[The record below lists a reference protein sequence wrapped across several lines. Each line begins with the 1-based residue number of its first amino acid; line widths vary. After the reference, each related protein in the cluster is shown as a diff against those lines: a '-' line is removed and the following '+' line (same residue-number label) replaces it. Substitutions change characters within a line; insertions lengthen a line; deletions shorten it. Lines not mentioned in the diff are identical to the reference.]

1 MRIRSLSLYNF
12 RNFSG
17 SHEIEFPSS
26 NLLIAAAPNATGKT
40 NFLESIAVLLR
51 GKSFRA
57 QNDEC
62 VEWGKD
68 MFLVQGVLDY
78 YDQQARLAVQ
88 YHVPSRRLRIEEN
101 SAPVSPITFYSH
113 YPFILFLPED
123 TFLFH
128 RGPAARRNFLNTT
141 LVSSSQY
148 LSAVVQYH
156 RALRQRN
163 AALKKAASVGDI
175 APWTEL
181 LARHAAGVWSHRQLF
196 IQYLQSHLS
205 SLYQE
210 LFQEAYTF
218 EVSLITGAS
227 NPESF
232 GELLREAWPY
242 EEKYRYTLY
251 GPHRD
256 DIQVLVDG
264 RPMTTV
270 LSRGQIRSAVVAMKA
285 AAFGFV
291 QKRTGQTPLI
301 LFDEVLSELD
311 EGRQEALLYHLPA
324 AQVLLT
330 CTTVP
335 PSIKKKSDVH
345 MLDLERI
352 MSSVKD
358 HSVLPE
364 PHEAA
369 GEETP
374 AADIEVR
381 AEAEEEHVAVRS

>member
-17 SHEIEFPSS
+17 SHEIEFPSAD
-26 NLLIAAAPNATGKT
+26 LLIAAAPNATGKT
-40 NFLESIAVLLR
+40 NFLESIAILLR

-57 QNDEC
+57 PNEEC
-62 VEWGKD
+62 VAWGQE
-68 MFLVQGVLDY
+68 MFLVQGLLEY

-88 YHVPSRRLRIEEN
+88 YHVPSRKLRIEEN
-101 SAPVSPITFYSH
+101 SAPVSPVTFYAH

-163 AALKKAASVGDI
+163 AALKKAAAVSHI
-175 APWTEL
+175 TPWTEL
-181 LARHAAGVWSHRQLF
+181 LARHAAPVWSHRQLF
-196 IQYLQSHLS
+196 VQYLQNHLAA
-205 SLYQE
+205 LYQK
-210 LFQEAYTF
+210 LFQETYTF
-218 EVSLITGAS
+218 EVSLISGAS
-227 NPESF
+227 DPESF
-232 GELLREAWPY
+232 EELLKEAWPY
-242 EEKYRYTLY
+242 EAKYRYTLY

-256 DIQVLVDG
+256 DLEVLVDG
-264 RPMTTV
+264 RPIATV
-270 LSRGQIRSAVVAMKA
+270 FSRGQIRSVVVAMKV

-291 QKRTGQTPLI
+291 HKRTGQTPLI

-311 EGRQEALLYHLPA
+311 QGRQEALLHHLPQ

-330 CTTVP
+330 CTAVP
-335 PSIKKKSDVH
+335 DSIKEKPGVH
-345 MLDLERI
+345 LLDLQRIISSTGSEPAFMKEDNRERGGT
-352 MSSVKD
+352 S
-358 HSVLPE
+358 
-364 PHEAA
+364 
-369 GEETP
+369 TT
-374 AADIEVR
+374 DIEVR
-381 AEAEEEHVAVRS
+381 VESQEERITVRS